1 MKSLH
6 LNKPHLLVVIGIPG
20 AGKSFFAEKFADT
33 FSIPYVSYEALQAA
47 SSMTLSD
54 KDTGEVAGLM
64 YQELIKT
71 GQTILLEGPGT
82 SRTDRI
88 SLAQL
93 ARHSGYEPL
102 FIWVQTDTATAERRT
117 LKNTHNGVKFTEEEF
132 AAAAKRFT
140 PLHSSEKSIVIS
152 GKHTYASQAKIVLKR
167 LIEPALETRRAPVAT
182 TPSRPVSNR
191 IHIN

>member
-33 FSIPYVSYEALQAA
+33 FSIPYLSYEALQVA
-47 SSMTLSD
+47 SGMTLND
-54 KDTGEVAGLM
+54 KDTGEVAGVM
-64 YQELIKT
+64 FQELVKT
-71 GQTILLEGPGT
+71 KQTLILEGPGT
-82 SRTDRI
+82 TRTDRI

-93 ARHSGYEPL
+93 ARQSGYVPL
-102 FIWVQTDTATAERRT
+102 FIWVQTDTATAEKRT
-117 LKNTHNGVKFTEEEF
+117 LKNKQSGVNLSEEEF
-132 AAAAKRFT
+132 AGAVKRFT
-140 PLHSSEKSIVIS
+140 PLHASEKSIVIS

-167 LIEPALETRRAPVAT
+167 LIEPSLETRRAPVQPA
-182 TPSRPVSNR
+182 PSRPASNR